1 MMRLDKFLSNMNIA
15 SRSQVKGILKAGRVR
30 VNSKVETKGDAK
42 IDPENDCIE
51 FDGVRVFYEL
61 YRYFMLYKPQGCVSA
76 TKDTLSDTVL
86 DILKDENTDGLFP
99 VGRLDKDTEGLLLI
113 TNDGK
118 LAHELLSPAKHV
130 DKKYYVTLDKAI
142 DDDSIAKIEGGIDI
156 GDDKPCLPCEI
167 EKIESDKVFI
177 TIREGRFHQV
187 KRMFAAVGF
196 MVTYLKRISMGVV
209 TLDES
214 LKPGEYRRLTDEEVQ
229 SLTNKGE

>member
-1 MMRLDKFLSNMNIA
+1 MRLDKFLSNMNIA
-15 SRSQVKGILKAGRVR
+15 SRSQVKGILKAGRVH
-30 VNSKVETKGDAK
+30 VNSNVETKGDAK

-61 YRYFMLYKPQGCVSA
+61 YRYFMLYKPAGCVSA
-76 TKDTLSDTVL
+76 TKDRLSDTVL

-99 VGRLDKDTEGLLLI
+99 VGRLDKDAEGLLII

-142 DDDSIAKIEGGIDI
+142 DDESISKIEDGIDI

-167 EKIESDKVFI
+167 EKIEDDKVFI

-187 KRMFAAVGF
+187 KRMFAAVGLN
-196 MVTYLKRISMGVV
+196 VTYLKRVSMGAVA
-209 TLDES
+209 LDEN
-214 LKPGEYRRLTDEEVQ
+214 LKPGEYRRLTDEEVK

>member
-1 MMRLDKFLSNMNIA
+1 MRLDKFLSNMNIA

-42 IDPENDCIE
+42 IDPEKDCIE

-76 TKDTLSDTVL
+76 TKDRLSDTVL

-99 VGRLDKDTEGLLLI
+99 VGRLDKDTEGLLII

-130 DKKYYVTLDKAI
+130 DKKYFVTLDKAI
-142 DDDSIAKIEGGIDI
+142 DDEAIAKIEEGIDI

-167 EKIESDKVFI
+167 DKIEDDKVFI

-187 KRMFAAVGF
+187 KRMFAAVGLT
-196 MVTYLKRISMGVV
+196 VTYLKRVSMGAVL
-209 TLDES
+209 LDES
-214 LKPGEYRRLTDEEVQ
+214 LKPGEYRRLTDEEIER
-229 SLTNKGE
+229 LKNK

>member
-1 MMRLDKFLSNMNIA
+1 MRLDKFLSNMNIA

-30 VNSKVETKGDAK
+30 VNSKVEVKGDAK
-42 IDPENDCIE
+42 IDPEKDCIE

-76 TKDTLSDTVL
+76 TKDRLSDTVL

-99 VGRLDKDTEGLLLI
+99 VGRLDKDTEGLLII

-130 DKKYYVTLDKAI
+130 DKKYFVTLDKAI
-142 DDDSIAKIEGGIDI
+142 DDEAIAKIEAGIDI

-167 EKIESDKVFI
+167 EKEDDQVFI

-187 KRMFAAVGF
+187 KRMFAAVGLN
-196 MVTYLKRISMGVV
+196 VTYLKRVSMGAVL
-209 TLDES
+209 LDES
-214 LKPGEYRRLTDEEVQ
+214 LKPGEYRRLTDEEIER
-229 SLTNKGE
+229 LKNK

>member
-1 MMRLDKFLSNMNIA
+1 MNMMRLDKFLSNMNIA

-30 VNSKVETKGDAK
+30 VNSNVETKGVAK
-42 IDPENDCIE
+42 IDPEHDCIE

-61 YRYFMLYKPQGCVSA
+61 YRYFMLYKPAGCVSA

-86 DILKDENTDGLFP
+86 DILKEENTDGLFP

-142 DDDSIAKIEGGIDI
+142 DDESISKIEGGIDI

-167 EKIESDKVFI
+167 EKIEDDKVFI

-196 MVTYLKRISMGVV
+196 TVTYLKRISMGAV
-209 TLDES
+209 TLDEN
-214 LKPGEYRRLTDEEVQ
+214 LQPGEYRRLTDEEIK
-229 SLTNKGE
+229 SLTNK

>member
-1 MMRLDKFLSNMNIA
+1 M
-15 SRSQVKGILKAGRVR
+15 KGILKAGRVR

-42 IDPENDCIE
+42 IDPEVDCIE

-61 YRYFMLYKPQGCVSA
+61 YRYFMLYKPAGCVSA

-86 DILKDENTDGLFP
+86 DILKEENTDGLFP
-99 VGRLDKDTEGLLLI
+99 VGRLDKDTEGLLII

-142 DDDSIAKIEGGIDI
+142 DDDSIAKIEAGIDI

-167 EKIESDKVFI
+167 EKIEADKVFI

-187 KRMFAAVGF
+187 KRMFAAVGLN
-196 MVTYLKRISMGVV
+196 VTYLKRVSMGAVL
-209 TLDES
+209 LDER
-214 LKPGEYRRLTDEEVQ
+214 LKPGEYRRLTDEEIER
-229 SLTNKGE
+229 LKNK

>member
-30 VNSKVETKGDAK
+30 VNSNVETKGDAK
-42 IDPENDCIE
+42 IDPEVDCIE

-76 TKDTLSDTVL
+76 TKDRLSDTVL

-99 VGRLDKDTEGLLLI
+99 VGRLDKDTEGLLII

-130 DKKYYVTLDKAI
+130 DKKYLVHLDKLI
-142 DDDSIAKIEGGIDI
+142 DDAAIAQIEAGIDI

-167 EKIESDKVFI
+167 EKIEDDKVFI

-187 KRMFAAVGF
+187 KRMFAAVGIT
-196 MVTYLKRISMGVV
+196 VTFLKRISMGAV
-209 TLDES
+209 TLDEN
-214 LKPGEYRRLTDEEVQ
+214 LQPGEYRRLTDEEVK
-229 SLTNKGE
+229 SLANKGE

>member
-30 VNSKVETKGDAK
+30 VNSKVEVKGDAK
-42 IDPENDCIE
+42 IDPEVDCIE

-61 YRYFMLYKPQGCVSA
+61 YRYFMLYKPAGCVSA
-76 TKDTLSDTVL
+76 TKDRLSDTVL
-86 DILKDENTDGLFP
+86 DILKEENTDGLFP

-142 DDDSIAKIEGGIDI
+142 DDDSIAKIECGIDI

-167 EKIESDKVFI
+167 EKIEADKVFI
-177 TIREGRFHQV
+177 TVREGRFHQV
-187 KRMFAAVGF
+187 KRMFATVGF
-196 MVTYLKRISMGVV
+196 TVTYLKRISMGAV

-229 SLTNKGE
+229 SLKK

>member
-30 VNSKVETKGDAK
+30 VNSKVEVKGDAK
-42 IDPENDCIE
+42 IDPEVDCIE

-61 YRYFMLYKPQGCVSA
+61 YRYFMLYKPAGCVSA
-76 TKDTLSDTVL
+76 TKDRLSDTVL
-86 DILKDENTDGLFP
+86 DILKEENTDGLFP
-99 VGRLDKDTEGLLLI
+99 VGRLDKDTEGLLII

-130 DKKYYVTLDKAI
+130 DKKYYVMLDKAI
-142 DDDSIAKIEGGIDI
+142 DDESISKIEGGIDI

-167 EKIESDKVFI
+167 EKNEADKVFI

-187 KRMFAAVGF
+187 KRMFAATGHT
-196 MVTYLKRISMGVV
+196 VTYLKRISMGTV

-229 SLTNKGE
+229 SLKK

>member
-1 MMRLDKFLSNMNIA
+1 MRLDKFLSNMNIA
-15 SRSQVKGILKAGRVR
+15 SRSQVKGILKAGRVH
-30 VNSKVETKGDAK
+30 VNSNVETKGDAK

-61 YRYFMLYKPQGCVSA
+61 YRYFMLYKPAGCVSA

-86 DILKDENTDGLFP
+86 DILKEENTDGLFP
-99 VGRLDKDTEGLLLI
+99 VGRLDKDAEGLLII

-130 DKKYYVTLDKAI
+130 DKKYFVMLDKAI
-142 DDDSIAKIEGGIDI
+142 DDESISKIEDGIDI

-167 EKIESDKVFI
+167 EKIEDDKVFI

-187 KRMFAAVGF
+187 KRMFAAVGLN
-196 MVTYLKRISMGVV
+196 VTYLKRVSMGAVA
-209 TLDES
+209 LDEN
-214 LKPGEYRRLTDEEVQ
+214 LKPGEYRRLTDEEVK

>member
-1 MMRLDKFLSNMNIA
+1 MNMMRLDKFLSNMNIA

-30 VNSKVETKGDAK
+30 VNSNVETKGDAK

-61 YRYFMLYKPQGCVSA
+61 YRYFMLYKPAGCVSA

-86 DILKDENTDGLFP
+86 DILKEENTDGLFP

-142 DDDSIAKIEGGIDI
+142 DDESISKIEGGIDI

-167 EKIESDKVFI
+167 EKIEDDKVFI

-196 MVTYLKRISMGVV
+196 TVTYLKRISMGAV
-209 TLDES
+209 TLDEN
-214 LKPGEYRRLTDEEVQ
+214 LQPGEYRRLTDEEIK
-229 SLTNKGE
+229 SLTNK

>member
-1 MMRLDKFLSNMNIA
+1 MIRLDKFLSNMNIA

-51 FDGVRVFYEL
+51 VDGVRVFYEL
-61 YRYFMLYKPQGCVSA
+61 YRYFMLYKPAGCVSA
-76 TKDTLSDTVL
+76 TKDRLSDTVL
-86 DILKDENTDGLFP
+86 DILKEENTDGLFP

-142 DDDSIAKIEGGIDI
+142 DDESIAKIEGGIDI

-167 EKIESDKVFI
+167 EKIEENKVFI

-196 MVTYLKRISMGVV
+196 TVTYLKRISMGAVAP
-209 TLDES
+209 DES

-229 SLTNKGE
+229 SLKNK

>member
-1 MMRLDKFLSNMNIA
+1 MRLDKFLSNMNIA

-30 VNSKVETKGDAK
+30 VNSKVVVKGDAK
-42 IDPENDCIE
+42 IDPEVDCIE
-51 FDGVRVFYEL
+51 FDGMRVFYEL

-76 TKDTLSDTVL
+76 TKDRLSDTVL

-99 VGRLDKDTEGLLLI
+99 VGRLDKDTEGLLII

-130 DKKYYVTLDKAI
+130 DKKYFVMLDKAI
-142 DDDSIAKIEGGIDI
+142 DDEAIAKIEAGIDI

-167 EKIESDKVFI
+167 DKIEDDKVFI

-187 KRMFAAVGF
+187 KRMFAAVGLN
-196 MVTYLKRISMGVV
+196 VTYLKRVSMGAVL
-209 TLDES
+209 LDES
-214 LKPGEYRRLTDEEVQ
+214 LKPGEYRRLTDEEIER
-229 SLTNKGE
+229 LKNK

>member
-1 MMRLDKFLSNMNIA
+1 M
-15 SRSQVKGILKAGRVR
+15 R
-30 VNSKVETKGDAK
+30 VNSKVEVKGDAK
-42 IDPENDCIE
+42 INPEKDCIE

-76 TKDTLSDTVL
+76 TKDRLSDTVL

-99 VGRLDKDTEGLLLI
+99 VGRLDKDTEGLLII

-130 DKKYYVTLDKAI
+130 DKKYFVTLDKAI
-142 DDDSIAKIEGGIDI
+142 DDEAIAKIEAGIDI

-167 EKIESDKVFI
+167 EKNEADKVFI
-177 TIREGRFHQV
+177 TICEGRFHQV
-187 KRMFAAVGF
+187 KRMFAAVGIT
-196 MVTYLKRISMGVV
+196 VTFLKRISMGAV
-209 TLDES
+209 TLDEN
-214 LKPGEYRRLTDEEVQ
+214 LQPGEYRRLTDEEVK

>member
-1 MMRLDKFLSNMNIA
+1 MRLDKFLSNMNIA
-15 SRSQVKGILKAGRVR
+15 SRSQVKGILKAGRVH
-30 VNSKVETKGDAK
+30 VNSNVETKGDAK

-61 YRYFMLYKPQGCVSA
+61 YRYFMLYKPAGCVSA
-76 TKDTLSDTVL
+76 TKDRLSDTVL

-99 VGRLDKDTEGLLLI
+99 VGRLDKDAEGLLII

-130 DKKYYVTLDKAI
+130 DKKYFVMLDKAI
-142 DDDSIAKIEGGIDI
+142 DDESISKIEDGIDI

-167 EKIESDKVFI
+167 EKIEDDKVFI

-187 KRMFAAVGF
+187 KRMFAAVGIT
-196 MVTYLKRISMGVV
+196 VTFLKRISMGAV
-209 TLDES
+209 TLDEN
-214 LKPGEYRRLTDEEVQ
+214 LQPGEYRRLTDEEVK
-229 SLTNKGE
+229 SLANKGE

>member
-1 MMRLDKFLSNMNIA
+1 MNMMRLDKFLSNMNIA

-61 YRYFMLYKPQGCVSA
+61 YRYFMLYKPAGCVSA
-76 TKDTLSDTVL
+76 TKDRLSDTVL
-86 DILKDENTDGLFP
+86 DILKDENTDGLFH

-142 DDDSIAKIEGGIDI
+142 DDESIAKIEGGIDI

-167 EKIESDKVFI
+167 EKIEENKVFI

-196 MVTYLKRISMGVV
+196 TVTYLKRISMGAVA
-209 TLDES
+209 LDEN

-229 SLTNKGE
+229 SLKNK

>member
-15 SRSQVKGILKAGRVR
+15 SRSQVKDILKAGRVL
-30 VNSKVETKGDAK
+30 VNSKVEVKGDAK
-42 IDPENDCIE
+42 INPENDCIE

-61 YRYFMLYKPQGCVSA
+61 YRYFMLYKPAGCVSA
-76 TKDTLSDTVL
+76 TKDRLSDTVL
-86 DILKDENTDGLFP
+86 DILKEENTDGLFP

-142 DDDSIAKIEGGIDI
+142 DDESIAKIEGGIDI

-167 EKIESDKVFI
+167 EKIEADKVFI

-187 KRMFAAVGF
+187 KRMFAATGHT
-196 MVTYLKRISMGVV
+196 VTYLKRISMGAV
-209 TLDES
+209 TLDEN

-229 SLTNKGE
+229 SLKK